1 MTVQNYY
8 HYLTLARR
16 DLWTFLES
24 LPDDVLS
31 KSVLPGERMHSMK
44 DLMLHIAVVE
54 DSWIHEDI
62 LRDSPVWESATGFP
76 HEYEKP
82 YHDAKTLEWLLTYW
96 KAVESSTRSYLE
108 TLNDTELE
116 RGVTVPSP
124 RGDELLTVDS
134 LLWHVLQH
142 ETRHTAQL
150 MMLGRL
156 VGFAPPQLDL
166 VKYLPLS
173 R

>member
-1 MTVQNYY
+1 MTAQNYY

-24 LPDDVLS
+24 LPDEVLS

-44 DLMLHIAVVE
+44 DLILHIAAVE

-62 LRDSPVWESATGFP
+62 LRDQPVWETVKEIEGAEDGPFFAAMP
-76 HEYEKP
+76 
-82 YHDAKTLEWLLTYW
+82 LEVLLNYW
-96 KAVESSTRSYLE
+96 RAVEASTLKYLE
-108 TLNDTELE
+108 TLNSVELE
-116 RGVTVPSP
+116 RLVEE
-124 RGDELLTVDS
+124 RFTVDG
-134 LLWHVLQH
+134 LIWHVMQH

-150 MMLGRL
+150 AMLGRIA
-156 VGFAPPQLDL
+156 GFAPPQLDL
-166 VKYLPLS
+166 IRYLVS